1 MKNLFTPNGITS
13 LEIIYTLA
21 RQEFGDVINDKSSY
35 GSIKKDIIHALKKMK
50 TDEREE
56 NRIETLVGIEHLK
69 QNDFGNFMSVRFSY
83 WGLIVAIA
91 VMIIGNVPIYQYFN
105 ISKGQFGNIVIIILT
120 VLLITMSRTIH
131 IQHDQLEYLNF
142 KLMCFDEISENR
154 KK

>member
-1 MKNLFTPNGITS
+1 
-13 LEIIYTLA
+13 
-21 RQEFGDVINDKSSY
+21 
-35 GSIKKDIIHALKKMK
+35 MK

-120 VLLITMSRTIH
+120 VLLITMLLLTS
-131 IQHDQLEYLNF
+131 
-142 KLMCFDEISENR
+142 
-154 KK
+154 